1 MALVALGFELKDHDI
16 KQRLESVELK
26 EDDKV
31 NFKNFFT
38 MGKHQ
43 AISFNQKNMYK
54 VSFCFF
60 LISKGSHS
68 VA

>member
-43 AISFNQKNMYK
+43 AISFNLK
-54 VSFCFF
+54 
-60 LISKGSHS
+60 
-68 VA
+68 